1 MESLQWFAL
10 GIITMLAI
18 NGMVYT
24 HMVLKLP
31 LYAIPLL
38 VVGVVFVL
46 FGLAWGGS
54 SLLEG
59 YAQSSALG
67 VSLFSGIGLL
77 ILVLTWRKLVA
88 PGLKQTD

>member
-18 NGMVYT
+18 NAMVYA
-24 HMVLKLP
+24 HMVIKLP
-31 LYAIPLL
+31 KHALPLL
-38 VVGVVFVL
+38 LTGVLFIL

-59 YAQSSALG
+59 YPQSSAMG
-67 VSLFSGIGLL
+67 IVIFCGIGFV
-77 ILVLTWRKLVA
+77 ISVLTWRKLVA
-88 PGLKQTD
+88 PGLK

>member
-18 NGMVYT
+18 NGMVYA
-24 HMVLKLP
+24 HMVIKLP
-31 LYAIPLL
+31 MHAVPLL
-38 VVGVVFVL
+38 LTGVVFIL

-59 YAQSSALG
+59 YPQSSAMGL
-67 VSLFSGIGLL
+67 VIFSGMGFVIT
-77 ILVLTWRKLVA
+77 VVTWRRLVM
-88 PGLKQTD
+88 PGLK